1 MTHLRP
7 ILLVSVLLS
16 LGGLAFACG
25 GDDEEGPDNTDNTA
39 GDELVH
45 GLTKAQAAEVL
56 VKIGDEEITVGEFA
70 ERLADQSPYL
80 RARYNTPERRREFL
94 NNMIRFE
101 LLAQEAERE
110 GLDELPEVVR
120 TRKQVMIQQMMK
132 ELFEDRI
139 RLSDV
144 SDEEVREY
152 YEQRAAEFNKPAQVR
167 ASHIFIKNRATAE
180 QVLRQVLAAPDDM
193 ANFRRLAQRYDEDPE
208 TNAGTRRG
216 DLRFF
221 GIDGTRNGDPD
232 DPDRVPV
239 AVAEAAF
246 QIENIGDVFE
256 GLVEADGGFHII
268 KLTGRRAALHRTLE
282 EARRPIKNRL
292 WRTKRE
298 NSVEEFV
305 AQLREDA
312 NVEVNQAA
320 LQSVQIDLEGAD
332 DSTGP
337 LEIPRELLTP
347 DGMRAMPAVP
357 MTEAPRM
364 TPMTPMTAMTAP
376 MTTAMTAAA
385 MTEAAMTAMEGE

>member
-25 GDDEEGPDNTDNTA
+25 GDDEDGPDNTDNTG

-56 VKIGDEEITVGEFA
+56 VKVGDEEITVGEFA

-94 NNMIRFE
+94 NNMVRFE

-144 SDEEVREY
+144 TDEEVREY
-152 YEQRAAEFNKPAQVR
+152 YEARASEFNKPAQVR
-167 ASHIFIKNRATAE
+167 ASHIFIKNRATAQ

-193 ANFRRLAQRYDEDPE
+193 ALFRRLAQRHDEDPQ

-246 QIENIGDVFE
+246 QIENIGGVFD
-256 GLVEADGGFHII
+256 GLVEAEGGFHII

-292 WRTKRE
+292 WRQKRE
-298 NSVEEFV
+298 TSVEEFV

-312 NVEVNQAA
+312 NVEVNEAA
-320 LQSVQIDLEGAD
+320 LQSVQINLEGAD

-337 LEIPRELLTP
+337 LEIPQQLVTP
-347 DGMRAMPAVP
+347 DGMHATPAVP
-357 MTEAPRM
+357 MIEAPRM
-364 TPMTPMTAMTAP
+364 TATPMTAMTA
-376 MTTAMTAAA
+376 
-385 MTEAAMTAMEGE
+385 MEGE

>member
-7 ILLVSVLLS
+7 ILFASILLS

-25 GDDEEGPDNTDNTA
+25 GDDDETPDNTDNSS

-45 GLTKAQAAEVL
+45 GLTEEQAAEVL
-56 VKIGDEEITVGEFA
+56 VKVGDEEITVGEFA

-94 NNMIRFE
+94 NNMVRFE
-101 LLAQEAERE
+101 LLAQEAERQ
-110 GLDELPEVVR
+110 GLHELPEVVR

-144 SDEEVREY
+144 TDDEVRAY
-152 YEQRAAEFNKPAQVR
+152 YEERASEFNKPAQVR
-167 ASHIFIKNRATAE
+167 ASHIFIKNQATARS
-180 QVLRQVLAAPDDM
+180 VLRQVLAAPDDM
-193 ANFRRLAQRYDEDPE
+193 ALFRRLAQRYDEDPE

-221 GIDGTRNGDPD
+221 GIDGTRNGNGE
-232 DPDRVPV
+232 DPDRIPV

-246 QIENIGDVFE
+246 QIENIGGVHD
-256 GLVEADGGFHII
+256 GLVEADGGYHII

-292 WRTKRE
+292 WRQKRE
-298 NSVEEFV
+298 TSVEEFV
-305 AQLREDA
+305 AQLRENA

-320 LQSVQIDLEGAD
+320 LQSVQVNLDGTDAP
-332 DSTGP
+332 TGP
-337 LEIPRELLTP
+337 LEIPRELVTPDSPSELVLP
-347 DGMRAMPAVP
+347 DGMRATPASP
-357 MTEAPRM
+357 MVE
-364 TPMTPMTAMTAP
+364 
-376 MTTAMTAAA
+376 TT
-385 MTEAAMTAMEGE
+385 MENE